1 MNKRYYKKT
10 KKLNIKK
17 IFKFFSLGV
26 GILGFISL
34 IYIFFP
40 LLSWQIYFAP
50 VFAEQNIASPI
61 PKTEIVTQLSIKS
74 LASYAANNFSGI
86 DYSNADNWF
95 PSFRP
100 VQKGTPRISSYKI
113 TIPKLNINSAEVS
126 TIDHDL
132 DKHLVNY
139 IGTAVPPDNG
149 NAVIYGHST
158 IPQLFSAKDYKKIF
172 ATLHTLK
179 VGDEFTVNVQ
189 NIIYSYKIFNIIIV
203 DPSDTSIFTQ
213 SYDNSYITLV
223 TCTPPGTTWKRL
235 IVKAKL
241 QKI

>member
-1 MNKRYYKKT
+1 MNKRYYRKT
-10 KKLNIKK
+10 KKINIKK

-26 GILGFISL
+26 GILGLISL
-34 IYIFFP
+34 IYVFFP
-40 LLSWQIYFAP
+40 LISWQFYFAP

-61 PKTEIVTQLSIKS
+61 PKTEIVTPSSIKS
-74 LASYAANNFSGI
+74 LMSNAATNFSGI

-95 PSFRP
+95 PNFRP
-100 VQKGTPRISSYKI
+100 LQKGTPRISSYKL
-113 TIPKLNINSAEVS
+113 TIPKLNIKDAEVT

-139 IGTAVPPDNG
+139 IGTAIPPDNG

-158 IPQLFSAKDYKKIF
+158 IPQLFSPKDYKKIF

-179 VGDEFTVNVQ
+179 VGDEFTVDAQ
-189 NIIYSYKIFNIIIV
+189 NIIYSYKIFNIIVV

>member
-1 MNKRYYKKT
+1 MNKLYYKKT
-10 KKLNIKK
+10 KKINVKK
-17 IFKFFSLGV
+17 ILKFFSLLV
-26 GILGFISL
+26 GISGFISL

-40 LLSWQIYFAP
+40 LISWQIYFAP
-50 VFAEQNIASPI
+50 VFAEQNVAFPI
-61 PKTEIVTQLSIKS
+61 PKNEVVTKSSIKS
-74 LASYAANNFSGI
+74 LASSAMSNFSGI
-86 DYSNADNWF
+86 NYSNAENWF

-100 VQKGTPRISSYKI
+100 VQKGSPRISSYKL
-113 TIPKLNINSAEVS
+113 TISKLNIKNAEVS
-126 TIDHDL
+126 TLDHDL

-139 IGTAVPPDNG
+139 IGTAIPPDNG

-158 IPQLFSAKDYKKIF
+158 IPQLFNSKDYKKIF

-179 VGDEFTVNVQ
+179 IGDEFTVDMQ
-189 NIIYSYKIFNIIIV
+189 NIIYSYKIFSIIVV

-235 IVKAKL
+235 IIKAKL